1 MIKRFHFFIAL
12 SAFIFLLFCSCGCR
26 RTGENAGEPERT
38 YYPKPSGAFRI
49 MSYNVGA
56 LHKYIENLDDN
67 VNMVAAMI
75 NEAQVDVV
83 GLNELD
89 SCNLRHNVNEIEL
102 LAKAAGKWNWHYG
115 KTLDYKGGAYG
126 NGILTPKKA
135 KVISVDRIR
144 FQNPTK
150 FESRGMTVVTT
161 DKYVLATSHLDHS
174 SEEYIQSQI
183 AEINAWVQE
192 KHKDSPVPVFF
203 CGDMNSIPGS
213 EAIKALEEQWEIIS
227 NIEEYTTV
235 NSHRCIDFIF
245 HYKQSA
251 PVKVVGAHTLLKS
264 YSGDPEKASDHFPI
278 YSDMIF

>member
-1 MIKRFHFFIAL
+1 MIKRFPSLLAL
-12 SAFIFLLFCSCGCR
+12 AAILFPLICSCGR
-26 RTGENAGEPERT
+26 GEADEDS

-75 NEAQVDVV
+75 TEAQADVV

-89 SCNLRHNVNEIEL
+89 SCNTRHNVNEIGL
-102 LAKAAGKWNWHYG
+102 LAKAAGKWDWHYG
-115 KTLDYKGGAYG
+115 RTLDYKGGAYG
-126 NGILTPKKA
+126 NGIMTPRKT
-135 KVISVDRIR
+135 KVISVERLR
-144 FQNPTK
+144 FQNNTSH
-150 FESRGMTVVTT
+150 ESRGMIVVTT

-174 SEEYIQSQI
+174 TEEYIQSQI

-203 CGDMNSIPGS
+203 CGDMNATPGS
-213 EAIKALEEQWEIIS
+213 EAIKALEEHWEVIS
-227 NIEEYTTV
+227 NQNEYTTV

-245 HYKQSA
+245 HYKRSA
-251 PVKVVGAHTLLKS
+251 PVKVVGANTLLKFHN
-264 YSGDPEKASDHFPI
+264 GDAEKASDHFPI
-278 YSDMIF
+278 YADVIF